1 MLQEIIDLQQN
12 AVNRLV
18 AAVRS
23 KSEVTFRAPTGSGKT
38 RMMADFMHRV
48 ISSEPDVVFLVS
60 TLSKGGLAQQN
71 YDVFASLAGGGVFP
85 NINPHLISTQLSGE
99 ESLFIP
105 TDHNV
110 YVLPRDLYKSGGR
123 LMQGAMM
130 NFLGTLKENMFGKGM
145 NKRIYLIKDECH
157 QATNNLD
164 TLSSAYFTKVINFS
178 ATPNLKRSQNPDVE
192 ISDDEAVNAKL
203 IKHLEMG
210 ADDDDVEVAIRK
222 LEEIREDYINLLGV
236 NPCLI
241 IQISNKDKAEAEWQ
255 RIEEILLKIEHQHLK
270 WMSIVDKKEKCKTND
285 KLGKLPVEKWK
296 EYARQNSSTV
306 DIIVFKMVIS
316 EGWDIPRACML
327 YQVRDSKS
335 KQLDEQVMGRVRRNP
350 RLVDFEHLSA
360 DAQKLALTAW
370 VWGIPPENMKKS
382 FQVKLFGVSEDIL
395 GAIKIKTT
403 RLKAL
408 KERKGFEVEKFIS
421 EKPPLVS
428 HKSIFE
434 LYKNLKGSGNE
445 VSDMCYDFAAQS
457 VGRWLLFCE
466 HIGGVKKEYDNFICD
481 YNESMEIVKDENGD
495 DKEVSFP
502 VTSTYTD
509 NQNYENIGDWVWR
522 RKDGRDKFSF
532 DSEAEREWASVL
544 KDVSRNNGDTI
555 SVGEPN
561 PKYEFG
567 QINLD
572 GTIEP
577 KYLSVSDK
585 YLWGKNYLANS
596 EIKFEYYLDGVHSS
610 YPDFVMKDKYGQIHL
625 FEVKSVN
632 VSGQKI
638 IDKDEY
644 NSKINALKKCYL
656 HCSKLTGY
664 FYYLPVLVG
673 EEWQITRLKDGKEVM
688 MTESQFKCSF
698 SNMHYAENQPF

>member
-12 AVNRLV
+12 AVARLV
-18 AAVRS
+18 AAVEN
-23 KSEVTFRAPTGSGKT
+23 KKEVTFRAPTGSGKT

-48 ISSEPDVVFLVS
+48 ISSKPDVVFLVS

-71 YDVFASLAGGGVFP
+71 YDVFASLANSGVFP

-99 ESLFIP
+99 EGLFIP

-130 NFLGTLKENMFGKGM
+130 NFLGTLKEKLFDIGL

-164 TLSSAYFTKVINFS
+164 TLSSAYFSKVINFS
-178 ATPNLKRSQNPDVE
+178 ATPNLKRGQNPDVE
-192 ISDDEAVNAKL
+192 ITDDEAVNAKL
-203 IKHLEMG
+203 IKHIEMG

-222 LEEIREDYINLLGV
+222 LEEIKEDYINLLGV

-241 IQISNKDKAEAEWQ
+241 IQISNKEKAEAEWQ
-255 RIEEILLKIEHQHLK
+255 RIEDILSKTEHQHLK

-306 DIIVFKMVIS
+306 DVIVFKMVIS

-327 YQVRDSKS
+327 YQVRDSQS

-350 RLVDFEHLSA
+350 RLVDFETLCA
-360 DAQKLALTAW
+360 EAQKLALTAW
-370 VWGIPPENMKKS
+370 VWGIPPEKMRRS
-382 FQVKLFGVSEDIL
+382 LLVKLFGVPEDISE
-395 GAIKIKTT
+395 AVRIKTT
-403 RLKAL
+403 RLKQL
-408 KERKGFEVEKFIS
+408 NERTGFDIESYIS
-421 EKPPLVS
+421 SKSKLVT

-434 LYKNLKGSGNE
+434 LYRKLKGCGNE
-445 VSDMCYDFAAQS
+445 ISNMCYDYASQNID
-457 VGRWLLFCE
+457 RWLLFCE
-466 HIGGVKKEYDNFICD
+466 HIGGIKKEYDKFICD
-481 YNESMEIVKDENGD
+481 YSESMEIVKDEDGN

-502 VTSTYTD
+502 VSSAYTD
-509 NQNYENIGDWVWR
+509 NQNYVNISDWVWK

-544 KDVSRNNGDTI
+544 KEVSRSDGGTI
-555 SVGEPN
+555 KVGEPN
-561 PKYEFG
+561 PKYVFG
-567 QINLD
+567 QLRLD
-572 GTIEP
+572 GTPEP
-577 KYLSVSDK
+577 KYLSTSDK

-596 EIKFEYYLDGVHSS
+596 EIKFEYYLDGIHSS

-644 NSKINALKKCYL
+644 NSKINALKECYRY
-656 HCSKLTGY
+656 CSKLTGY
-664 FYYLPVLVG
+664 FYYLPVLDG
-673 EEWQITRLKDGKEVM
+673 EDWQITRFKDGKEVM